1 MTKKTLAP
9 GMSGALARAAR
20 DLKAVGTASPSASR
34 FEMAESA
41 VASGPTPDKGRKHTV
56 PLSMCSRHPQNARRF
71 YPPEELSDFGAALAR
86 DGQLETAKGVPDPDK
101 PGHWLIVDG
110 VRRLMALRL
119 ANAPTIEV
127 TQLPSD
133 LSPLQIYR
141 MSRSLNVERAE
152 QTDLDNAF
160 AWSDL
165 ISRGIVADGQAL
177 ADELGISKSTTSRV
191 LALASIK
198 GELLEVMKG
207 APTRFPYR
215 LANELRLLAE
225 ERSVEKAVE
234 LAREL
239 EPDLVVMD
247 VKMPKMDGI
256 ELLRQKGANRW
267 LGDCRLLGPITQ
279 ADQLWMNKDWHPRAA
294 AAGMRWVAL
303 VSPQAAVARL
313 SIKYIITK
321 VHHTDLV
328 FNYFDDLESA
338 RAWLRSP
345 TRPG

>member
-9 GMSGALARAAR
+9 GMSSALARAAR
-20 DLKAVGTASPSASR
+20 ELKAGGTASPPASR

-41 VASGPTPDKGRKHTV
+41 VASGPTPEKGRKHTV

-234 LAREL
+234 LAQAAASGDDDRISVRYVEELRRAPSAVGSTRSRENPRITTAL
-239 EPDLVVMD
+239 RVGDRKAGAIKLFASGRVQMELSGLSPDVQ
-247 VKMPKMDGI
+247 
-256 ELLRQKGANRW
+256 ELLHDKVREVLETAN
-267 LGDCRLLGPITQ
+267 
-279 ADQLWMNKDWHPRAA
+279 AA
-294 AAGMRWVAL
+294 
-303 VSPQAAVARL
+303 
-313 SIKYIITK
+313 
-321 VHHTDLV
+321 
-328 FNYFDDLESA
+328 
-338 RAWLRSP
+338 
-345 TRPG
+345 